1 MQPDSLLLACT
12 NAAMHQ
18 AGSGCH
24 QLLFAR
30 QELPELSVKSQ
41 NGDRWQYISL
51 PACQLAHLVPSATPL
66 CCTRNFVIRLCSRQT
81 VYQRLQTSEAPSSVF
96 WANQS
101 SSTGR
106 YPLVSCTHTRAM
118 SSRIHL
124 LVTAA
129 LIVVTA
135 GSANAAPVLGTGF
148 VVAAEGA
155 TCQQTCTASS
165 LTPAFLNNFY
175 TDASTYL
182 CAANVSGKAWIA
194 GYQTAAPVCTTTYNS
209 AVINAT
215 QYACLCLTSEQTPG
229 LESSTGE
236 LVLSENS
243 RAE

>member
-1 MQPDSLLLACT
+1 MLGIGL
-12 NAAMHQ
+12 MY
-18 AGSGCH
+18 GS
-24 QLLFAR
+24 
-30 QELPELSVKSQ
+30 P
-41 NGDRWQYISL
+41 
-51 PACQLAHLVPSATPL
+51 
-66 CCTRNFVIRLCSRQT
+66 
-81 VYQRLQTSEAPSSVF
+81 
-96 WANQS
+96 
-101 SSTGR
+101 
-106 YPLVSCTHTRAM
+106 
-118 SSRIHL
+118 
-124 LVTAA
+124 
-129 LIVVTA
+129 A

-229 LESSTGE
+229 LESSTGAE
-236 LVLSENS
+236 SCDQTCAQTLDGEVGTAVQPDASLPFYTCLSGSEAGIHN
-243 RAE
+243 RFGYADDQAVPYTVGPEALALEAAAGVETLAAESIPCVAAAVNTTTTYSCFCTFEPQTPATSTSSSSSSSTPASVATAGRKLLF